1 MILVASPEDAAAQ
14 GEGDVG
20 CVDAPVHS
28 GADTEFL
35 DAECVVAHRGVVA
48 VETVGELD
56 PRRAGRMSAPSG
68 QQGGE
73 VALLEIVAAGGTQDP
88 SPPLNVR
95 FESSLAFDKSAIP
108 EALWIMAKVI
118 A

>member
-1 MILVASPEDAAAQ
+1 M
-14 GEGDVG
+14 G

-28 GADTEFL
+28 GADTELL

-48 VETVGELD
+48 VKAVGELD